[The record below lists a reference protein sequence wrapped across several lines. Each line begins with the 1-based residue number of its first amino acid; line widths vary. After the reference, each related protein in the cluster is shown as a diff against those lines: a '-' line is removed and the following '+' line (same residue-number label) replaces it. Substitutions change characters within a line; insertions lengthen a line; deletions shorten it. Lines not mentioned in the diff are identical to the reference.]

1 MTFRLTH
8 IDELNRVREQ
18 HLSPEEGD
26 GFYLLDAYPGKVMVT
41 VTFFG

>member
-1 MTFRLTH
+1 MTFRLTQ

-18 HLSPEEGD
+18 HLSPEEAN

-41 VTFFG
+41 VALFG